1 MPSTTRLVRGVDEAV
16 TGRSAAPS
24 AVRQSV
30 AASSD
35 QAGRELE
42 EQLLLEMKYAQEIKN
57 KQAEKATEAAP
68 EPEQPKLSPL
78 EDGVYRD
85 DTGATFL
92 VEGGQIKPTSQ
103 GTTLRDRV
111 DSLMS
116 TFPKEPVF
124 PKPLPPSTKKESTLR
139 ERVDKLASDISW
151 EEARNSAPIEEIAL
165 TKAEFI
171 FFEDMKS
178 FDRESWRQ
186 LKEAVPSIEV
196 EDNKLRLNLA
206 DIQAFDEYI
215 KEEELLQYMRRGE
228 GPNPFYSPP
237 LNQAPSIPPRL
248 IDERFQDD
256 LLFGTRREDPNL
268 TDELT
273 RSGRRRRRSPEDKAR
288 IKRGDFYSFVGPA
301 GAAGLTG
308 TEYVDKVSSDVVLDV
323 NGVPKFE
330 LDDSGA
336 TFLVEG
342 GKIKPTDMS
351 QAEGKPDTSQ
361 ASSVEP
367 VYDRDESGNIFF
379 LEGDKKISSKDKI
392 FYHSTTADF
401 ENFEIKDSTAFDYG
415 DGESSGGIFF
425 SPDPSGGSMF

>member
-288 IKRGDFYSFVGPA
+288 IKRGDF
-301 GAAGLTG
+301 
-308 TEYVDKVSSDVVLDV
+308 
-323 NGVPKFE
+323 
-330 LDDSGA
+330 
-336 TFLVEG
+336 
-342 GKIKPTDMS
+342 
-351 QAEGKPDTSQ
+351 
-361 ASSVEP
+361 
-367 VYDRDESGNIFF
+367 
-379 LEGDKKISSKDKI
+379 
-392 FYHSTTADF
+392 
-401 ENFEIKDSTAFDYG
+401 
-415 DGESSGGIFF
+415 
-425 SPDPSGGSMF
+425 